1 MMSTPA
7 EQPRPLANVL
17 YPPQNFNT
25 PIQSNIGGQYAALQ
39 SERNRTNENVHC
51 AALYAAI
58 PAQVEKPRS
67 LDVIFGRD
75 FLIAKRIEQL
85 SRPGEH
91 CPVPHAGQYLLPNRA
106 NNGSTPAL
114 NGLPELREHPLL
126 ARIQPCLV
134 TAP

>member
-7 EQPRPLANVL
+7 EKPPPLANVL
-17 YPPQNFNT
+17 YPSQNFNT
-25 PIQSNIGGQYAALQ
+25 PIQSNIGGQYVALQ

-51 AALYAAI
+51 AALYTAI

-75 FLIAKRIEQL
+75 FLIAKRIEQF
-85 SRPGEH
+85 SRLGEH
-91 CPVPHAGQYLLPNRA
+91 CPVPDAGQYFLPNRA